1 MKKNNEM
8 QKLDNIWLPKRQ
20 CANFPGN
27 KLLIR
32 KGLYLGVVE
41 GTCKKM
47 EPIGWLRVVNEV
59 ISYG

>member
-8 QKLDNIWLPKRQ
+8 QKLDNFWLPKRQ

-47 EPIGWLRVVNEV
+47 EPIG
-59 ISYG
+59 